1 MSTPAGGGSS
11 GSLLGFGSPL
21 DAVNAVSSAV
31 DVLASMQS
39 RMSDPMER
47 VTSRS
52 AGLREMMRRATA
64 RSMGVDMSDRAGDA
78 AVAAELASSAAPGGL
93 PIPTLSWPPDPPT
106 FDSSLSGTGS
116 CALLYQAILVIL
128 PYNTNKSF
136 SAWLYD
142 FAAMLTRVCKNFVA
156 DTRHSFSRQNS
167 SSASTSG
174 LGGATSAPTA
184 AADMMPGMSSSQ
196 WSLSPVKL
204 DDRDRRS
211 RALAILKVLCDWH
224 IMEKY
229 LPQLLSAK

>member
-1 MSTPAGGGSS
+1 MRHVRPDVSTPAGGGSS

-106 FDSSLSGTGS
+106 FDSSLSGS
-116 CALLYQAILVIL
+116 RALLYQVIL
-128 PYNTNKSF
+128 IMLTCNSNKSF
-136 SAWLYD
+136 SAW
-142 FAAMLTRVCKNFVA
+142 FT
-156 DTRHSFSRQNS
+156 
-167 SSASTSG
+167 
-174 LGGATSAPTA
+174 
-184 AADMMPGMSSSQ
+184 
-196 WSLSPVKL
+196 
-204 DDRDRRS
+204 
-211 RALAILKVLCDWH
+211 
-224 IMEKY
+224 
-229 LPQLLSAK
+229 